1 MGQRKKSLMARA
13 KSKVARQEAKK
24 AKRKRPPKT
33 IRNENPFEYLRR
45 LGLGEFKDS

>member
-1 MGQRKKSLMARA
+1 MGKRKKALMARA
-13 KSKVARQEAKK
+13 ISKMQSEQAKNG
-24 AKRKRPPKT
+24 KRKQSPKT